1 MAIQRQLES
10 IETELSILRAA
21 VRDPQIT
28 DTIRE
33 AVIEQQQEL
42 LSRVKDLEL
51 ELRIHLD
58 NLEGR
63 RSDPNAPS
71 SSREVPVEDPGEEG
85 PESQRHRSKGK
96 RRAYDDASAPK
107 GNHAYYYGSTYIAR
121 SLPRPEEGF
130 KDKLKGEVHKLREAQ
145 FSFLNFMFFIF

>member
-1 MAIQRQLES
+1 MRILTILFVIFLMSHRLDAADDGAGPSSARPGLVNPGAGPHQSASSPAVLRAVAIQRQLES

-28 DTIRE
+28 DTIRG

-42 LSRVKDLEL
+42 LSRRKDLEL

-71 SSREVPVEDPGEEG
+71 SSREVPAEDPGEEG
-85 PESQRHRSKGK
+85 PETKRHRSKGK
-96 RRAYDDASAPK
+96 R
-107 GNHAYYYGSTYIAR
+107 
-121 SLPRPEEGF
+121 
-130 KDKLKGEVHKLREAQ
+130 
-145 FSFLNFMFFIF
+145 